1 MIAGFYARKVL
12 RPGDTVTVGER
23 TGTLVMITPTQT
35 VIALPTREELAVS
48 NGVYLESGPGVA
60 FTTADR
66 SHEG

>member
-1 MIAGFYARKVL
+1 
-12 RPGDTVTVGER
+12 VTMGER

-48 NGVYLESGPGVA
+48 NGVFLESGPGVA
-60 FTTADR
+60 FTAADR